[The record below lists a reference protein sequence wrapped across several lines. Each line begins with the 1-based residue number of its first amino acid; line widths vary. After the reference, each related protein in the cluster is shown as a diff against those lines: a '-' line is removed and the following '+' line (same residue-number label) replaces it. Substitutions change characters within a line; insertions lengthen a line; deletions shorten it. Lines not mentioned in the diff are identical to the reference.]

1 MRKQMMQLEEL
12 EMKFGLIKK
21 KQEKDRQNLL
31 KQQKEQILKMRLQQE
46 EVDSAEVVIVILWFV
61 SLVKL
66 NTDSQ
71 IENTRF

>member
-1 MRKQMMQLEEL
+1 MEKLQGEEKQLQMMQLEEL

-46 EVDSAEVVIVILWFV
+46 EVDSAEVI
-61 SLVKL
+61 K
-66 NTDSQ
+66 
-71 IENTRF
+71 

>member
-1 MRKQMMQLEEL
+1 MEKLQGEEKQLQMMQLEEL

-46 EVDSAEVVIVILWFV
+46 EVDSAEVIKVI
-61 SLVKL
+61 
-66 NTDSQ
+66 
-71 IENTRF
+71 